1 MKKILFIM
9 IVVIQNIVFAQT
21 GEWKFIRAEYNDLPY
36 KFADCVSVDSS
47 NNKWFGTEKG
57 IGVFD
62 GTKWTQYNTGNSGL
76 TSNKINKIFT
86 DMYGNVWISV
96 PWNLIKYDGRNWS
109 EIDTSKSPVK
119 SFLYCCPDSCYIY
132 VVRNQNVDDATGYIA
147 SMYRYN
153 ILTGEWYEYE
163 GIDAKMRKALGG
175 IYGPHVNDIKLDK
188 EKNVWLATDMGLY
201 KINKDTVINYHVN
214 NEYNGDITSFITIS
228 FEQDGSIWCGARI
241 MGLYHFINGVFQKLP
256 YEVFEVDKV
265 LVDKKNNKWF
275 KTTEGISMYDN
286 DTLINYTSSNTGIL
300 TNGFTDVSIDK
311 NENIWITSSDGVYQ
325 YGNDQWSYYCAS
337 YGIPSDDINSVA
349 MDKNNSLW
357 ICSYFNWVVNYKN
370 GEWIYYNSFNSGIP
384 NFQNKVKIDRYNRKW
399 FVSFNGL
406 SVFDDK
412 DWITYRTN
420 NSDLP
425 SNLIRDVLVTKNDEV
440 YIATNKG
447 LAIIKNGNWE
457 ILETSNSSLPTD
469 DIRALSQDSTGG
481 IWIGTY
487 QKGIIRIKEGVWQL
501 FNTTNSGL
509 SNDLIMDID
518 VDKGGNVWIGTDNGL
533 SRYNGQDWE
542 IYTTNNSTIPNNS
555 IRDVYADNKNN
566 IWLTSWWNTG
576 LAKYNGNEWK
586 YYNNYDTW
594 TGSYG
599 ISVSEIV
606 SSENGDLFLA
616 TSDNGLGIFN
626 EDTIV
631 SAENQPLT
639 EDIPINLEAYPNPF
653 NSSTNI
659 VYILPET
666 DKIELSIY
674 DILGRRIKQIFNGVS
689 PKGKHVIQI
698 NSSELSSGVYICK
711 LNYKQKISARKIMLI
726 K

>member
-1 MKKILFIM
+1 MS
-9 IVVIQNIVFAQT
+9 VVIQNIVSAQT

-188 EKNVWLATDMGLY
+188 EKNIWLATDMGLY
-201 KINKDTVINYHVN
+201 KINKDTVINYRTYN
-214 NEYNGDITSFITIS
+214 TYNGAVIPFRTLAIEGNGKIWTGKDGLWVFENGAFKKMPFAYSGVDRILIDKMNSVWIACDNLVIVKSDTVITYDNSTMGALMSIQDIALDK
-228 FEQDGSIWCGARI
+228 QNKLWAADQLNGAFS
-241 MGLYHFINGVFQKLP
+241 YDNGV
-256 YEVFEVDKV
+256 
-265 LVDKKNNKWF
+265 W
-275 KTTEGISMYDN
+275 
-286 DTLINYTSSNTGIL
+286 NY
-300 TNGFTDVSIDK
+300 
-311 NENIWITSSDGVYQ
+311 
-325 YGNDQWSYYCAS
+325 YGAS
-337 YGIPSDDINSVA
+337 YGIPSDDINSIA
-349 MDKNNSLW
+349 MDKNSSLW
-357 ICSYFNWVVNYKN
+357 ICSSFNWVVNYKN

-384 NFQNKVKIDRYNRKW
+384 DFQNKVKIDRYNRKW
-399 FVSFNGL
+399 FVSANGL
-406 SVFDDK
+406 SMYDDK
-412 DWITYRTN
+412 DWVIYRKN
-420 NSDLP
+420 NSSLKTNVV
-425 SNLIRDVLVTKNDEV
+425 SDVLVVSRDEV
-440 YIATNKG
+440 YAANVDNIAVF
-447 LAIIKNGNWE
+447 KNGIWNNYNLQDFQLHE
-457 ILETSNSSLPTD
+457 GTRFSMLAKDSSGTV
-469 DIRALSQDSTGG
+469 
-481 IWIGTY
+481 WIGTY
-487 QKGIIRIKEGVWQL
+487 EEGIIRIIGNEREI
-501 FNTTNSGL
+501 FDTSNSGL
-509 SNDLIMDID
+509 PNNKIMEIE
-518 VDKGGNVWIGTDNGL
+518 VDKEGNVWIGTDNGL

-555 IRDVYADNKNN
+555 IRDVYADTKNN
-566 IWLTSWWNTG
+566 IWVTSWWKSG
-576 LAKYNGNEWK
+576 LAKYDGIGWK
-586 YYNNYDTW
+586 YYNNYETW
-594 TGSYG
+594 TGSEG
-599 ISVSEIV
+599 IYIVEIT

-616 TSDNGLGIFN
+616 TSDNGVGIFN

-631 SAENQPLT
+631 SVESQSLT

-666 DKIELSIY
+666 DKIEISLY
-674 DILGRRIKQIFNGVS
+674 DILGKRIKQIFNGVS
-689 PKGKHVIQI
+689 QKGKHIIQI
-698 NSSELSSGVYICK
+698 NPSELSSGIYICT
-711 LNYKQKISARKIMLI
+711 LNYKQKILARKIMLI